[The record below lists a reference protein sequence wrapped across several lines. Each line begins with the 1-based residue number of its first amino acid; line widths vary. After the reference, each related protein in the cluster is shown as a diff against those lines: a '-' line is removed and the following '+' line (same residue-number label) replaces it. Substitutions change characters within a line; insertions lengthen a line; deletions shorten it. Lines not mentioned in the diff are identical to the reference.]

1 MTEVSET
8 TKPPSDGSASGGFF
22 NVVESFV
29 RRLRIRAR
37 IFLVAAINIA
47 VIVIL
52 AILLWLSSRM
62 LSQTWTELQ
71 SVRSSERLVATIE
84 SEAGRVQ
91 SLIHRYFIQ
100 PTPEV
105 LAEIEGRWSSI
116 TGNLFER
123 ARTDPALTGDA
134 VKLRD
139 LTNRLVSGFDQ
150 LRAAR
155 TEISTLYEEQILK
168 PSREMSG
175 LYAILESTIADRTA
189 LIAPPLS
196 KSREAFA
203 TTSVAI
209 NSFYLSTSSAPA
221 DEALSNLDTITNT
234 IPVMLDLADGDI
246 QRAALQRLRTR
257 AEQLK
262 KGLQKLTAEFREQN
276 RLLQNVVDK
285 SQAQMS
291 ELAATL
297 SDNMRQRETRAQDQ
311 LDRALNA
318 VFLVIAIVTLAS
330 LAIIGFFGTV
340 FDRSISMP
348 LRSLMRAMNRIAEGR
363 LDTRVAGTEAR
374 DEIGEMARAL
384 EIFRENAIA
393 KLKAESELIAS
404 KQRTE
409 VAYEE
414 LRATQ
419 NSLIEAEKLAALGGL
434 VAGIAHEVNNPVGIS
449 VTVAS
454 TLARRCE
461 TFSEELSRGELR
473 RSRLNEFIDGNREAA
488 NMLLANLHRAAELI
502 QSFKQVAVDRS
513 HAERRSFD
521 MKSLTDQIM
530 LSLRPTL
537 SKRNIALVIECPDGL
552 EMNSYPGPWGQVLT
566 NLTLNAVIHAFTP
579 DMDGAIR
586 IDIHEID
593 ADQVEIVFADNGQGM
608 LDDVKRRAFDPFFTT
623 ARGRGGTGLGL
634 HIVHNIV
641 TNRLGG
647 RITVSSDVGRG
658 VRFRMVLPTTAPQFA
673 ADETAPEAQT

>member
-1 MTEVSET
+1 MSD
-8 TKPPSDGSASGGFF
+8 PGPSRRSAEGAASSGLTYL
-22 NVVESFV
+22 VEGFV
-29 RRLRIRAR
+29 RRFRIRTR
-37 IFLVAAINIA
+37 IFLVAAVNIA
-47 VIVIL
+47 VIVVL
-52 AILLWLSSRM
+52 AILLWISSK
-62 LSQTWTELQ
+62 LLNDTWTELQ
-71 SVRSSERLVATIE
+71 AVRSSERLVATIE
-84 SEAGRVQ
+84 SEASRVQ

-105 LAEIEGRWSSI
+105 LAEVEARWSSI
-116 TGNLFER
+116 TGTLFER
-123 ARTDPALTGDA
+123 AATDPALAPEAHT
-134 VKLRD
+134 LRD

-155 TEISTLYEEQILK
+155 TEIATLYEDQILK

-189 LIAPPLS
+189 LIGPPLS

-209 NSFYLSTSSAPA
+209 NSYYLSTSSTPA
-221 DEALSNLDTITNT
+221 DEALSNLDTIINT
-234 IPVMLDLADGDI
+234 IPVMLDLSNGDI
-246 QRAALQRLRTR
+246 QRAALQRLQTR
-257 AEQLK
+257 ASQLK
-262 KGLQKLTAEFREQN
+262 QGLQKLTAEFKEQN
-276 RLLQNVVDK
+276 RLLQDVVDK

-291 ELAATL
+291 ELATAL
-297 SDNMRQRETRAQDQ
+297 SDNMHARETRVQGQ

-318 VFLVIAIVTLAS
+318 VFLVLAIVTLVS
-330 LAIIGFFGTV
+330 LAVIGFFGAV
-340 FDRSISMP
+340 FARSVSLP
-348 LRSLMRAMNRIAEGR
+348 LQSLMQSMNRIAEGR
-363 LDTRVAGTEAR
+363 LDTRVGGTEAR
-374 DEIGEMARAL
+374 DEIGGMARAL

-393 KLKAESELIAS
+393 RLHAEAELIAS

-414 LRATQ
+414 LRETQ

-434 VAGIAHEVNNPVGIS
+434 VAGVAHEVNNPVGIS

-461 TFSEELSRGELR
+461 AFSEELKRGELR

-513 HAERRSFD
+513 HAERRTFN
-521 MKSLTDQIM
+521 MRTLTDQIM

-537 SKRNIALVIECPDGL
+537 SKRNIALAIDCPENVEL
-552 EMNSYPGPWGQVLT
+552 NSYPGSWGQVLT
-566 NLTLNAVIHAFTP
+566 NLTLNAVTHAFTP
-579 DMDGAIR
+579 DVDGAI
-586 IDIHEID
+586 DIKIRKPD
-593 ADQVEIVFADNGQGM
+593 AEHVEVAFIDNGQGM
-608 LDDVKRRAFDPFFTT
+608 TDDVKRRAFDPFFTT

-641 TNRLGG
+641 TNQLGG
-647 RITVSSDVGRG
+647 RITIASEPGRG
-658 VRFRMVLPTTAPQFA
+658 VRFRMVLPTNAPQFA
-673 ADETAPEAQT
+673 AHETPLEAKA

>member
-1 MTEVSET
+1 MTS
-8 TKPPSDGSASGGFF
+8 PSGSVRPLVDGAASSGLTAI
-22 NVVESFV
+22 VERFV
-29 RRLRIRAR
+29 RRFRIRTR
-37 IFLVAAINIA
+37 IFLVAVVNIA
-47 VIVIL
+47 VIVVL
-52 AILLWLSSRM
+52 AILLWISSQ
-62 LSQTWTELQ
+62 LLNHTWKELQ
-71 SVRSSERLVATIE
+71 SVRSSEKLIANIE
-84 SEAGRVQ
+84 SEASRVQ

-105 LAEIEGRWSSI
+105 LAEVEGRWSSL

-123 ARTDPALTGDA
+123 ARTDPALAPDA
-134 VKLRD
+134 AALRD

-150 LRAAR
+150 LRTAR
-155 TEISTLYEEQILK
+155 AEIATLYEEQILT

-175 LYAILESTIADRTA
+175 LYSILESTMADRTS
-189 LIAPPLS
+189 LIAPALS

-209 NSFYLSTSSAPA
+209 NSYYLSTSSAPA
-221 DEALSNLDTITNT
+221 DEALGNLDTIINT
-234 IPVMLDLADGDI
+234 IPVMLDLAGGDI
-246 QRAALQRLRTR
+246 QRAALHRLQAR
-257 AEQLK
+257 ARQLK
-262 KGLQKLTAEFREQN
+262 EGVQKLTAEFKEQN

-291 ELAATL
+291 ELAATI
-297 SDNMRQRETRAQDQ
+297 SNNMRKRDADVQGQ

-318 VFLVIAIVTLAS
+318 VFLVIAIVTLVS
-330 LAIIGFFGTV
+330 LAVIGFFGAV
-340 FDRSISMP
+340 FSRSVSLP
-348 LRSLMRAMNRIAEGR
+348 LRSLMKAMNRIAEGR

-393 KLKAESELIAS
+393 KLQAEADLRAS

-409 VAYEE
+409 TAYEE

-434 VAGIAHEVNNPVGIS
+434 VAGVAHEVNNPVGIS

-454 TLARRCE
+454 TLSRRCE
-461 TFSEELSRGELR
+461 AFSEELKSGELR
-473 RSRLNEFIDGNREAA
+473 RSRLNEFIEGNREAA
-488 NMLLANLHRAAELI
+488 GMLLSNLNRAAELI

-513 HAERRSFD
+513 HAERRMFD
-521 MKSLTDQIM
+521 MKTLTDQIM

-537 SKRNIALVIECPDGL
+537 NKRNIMLSIDCPDGIEL
-552 EMNSYPGPWGQVLT
+552 NSYPGSWGQVLT
-566 NLTLNAVIHAFTP
+566 NLTLNAVTHAFSP
-579 DMDGAIR
+579 DVDSA
-586 IDIHEID
+586 IDIHVRRID
-593 ADQVEIVFADNGQGM
+593 ADNVEIIFSDNGQGM
-608 LDDVKRRAFDPFFTT
+608 TEEVKRRAFDPFFTT

-647 RITVSSDVGRG
+647 RVTITSEVGRG
-658 VRFRMVLPTTAPQFA
+658 VRFRMVLPTTAPLFV
-673 ADETAPEAQT
+673 ADDTTAEARA